1 MTPDLVSRLKRHHA
15 LEHATVAVLVELRGR
30 RTNLAALSDPNGFT
44 FIGPIQQSELQ
55 DAAQQALDRL
65 RFGDHR
71 LAVTDDCG
79 STLLVTGLAGATAA
93 LLTIGRR
100 PFGNFPLAVGLIALT
115 ARLAPVWGRQVQRR
129 LTVDPTLEGA
139 HVGRVRS
146 WPLPGGNRLLRVA
159 VTWDAES

>member
-1 MTPDLVSRLKRHHA
+1 M
-15 LEHATVAVLVELRGR
+15 EHATVAVLFELRGK
-30 RTNLAALSDPNGFT
+30 RTPLAALSDPGGFT
-44 FIGPIQQSELQ
+44 LVGPMRQEELQ

-100 PFGNFPLAVGLIALT
+100 PFGNFPLAVGLVALA
-115 ARLAPVWGRQVQRR
+115 ARLAPGWGRTVQRR
-129 LTVDPTLEGA
+129 YTVDPALDGA
-139 HVGRVRS
+139 QVGHVRS
-146 WPLPGGNRLLRVA
+146 WRLPRGNRLLRVP
-159 VTWDAES
+159 VTWDAEG